1 MENGGTLPTLL
12 QESAARQLDFPE
24 SKTNLLNSNNPAP
37 GSTVGGPGPNV
48 PLSAGPV
55 VYSKR
60 IIRLPKHGFEKT
72 WYKRVLSPMEEGSER
87 GSIAT
92 LIATGMGAGVLSLP
106 WAFAQ
111 NGIVMTTIYLLLA
124 TSISVISLTILMMAG
139 R

>member
-24 SKTNLLNSNNPAP
+24 SKTNLLNNMHNVAP
-37 GSTVGGPGPNV
+37 GTTVGSPNV